1 MGCHQ
6 EAEKENAGGEISKMP
21 EIYNINYTKLTT
33 MKIIFYGF
41 IHCFEL
47 IKTVVFYRKMD

>member
-21 EIYNINYTKLTT
+21 EIYNKSHLQHLQCTT
-33 MKIIFYGF
+33 MKYF
-41 IHCFEL
+41 
-47 IKTVVFYRKMD
+47 VVSLTLFS

>member
-21 EIYNINYTKLTT
+21 EIYNIY
-33 MKIIFYGF
+33 
-41 IHCFEL
+41 
-47 IKTVVFYRKMD
+47 KTYNHENNILWFHSLF